1 MAFLGMRGTGSWGAD
16 VRPKNYREM
25 ILRLY
30 PNGMAPLTA
39 IMSKLG
45 SESVDDPEFNWWTKT
60 IPSKTGAITGVYT
73 DVGLSVAYVSG
84 AVVGAVLYV
93 KMAEADADKVRAG
106 HVVVLRDASHLDA
119 DVVAKI
125 TAVTKNGASS
135 YITVSLLEA
144 DDNGATTDLSDADTF
159 IIIGNANPEGG
170 TRPSAIS
177 YDPVKFYNYTQIFR
191 TPLEITRTQQKTRL
205 RTGEAYK
212 ELKRDALEDH
222 SIEME
227 RGFLWGIPTENTGA
241 NGQPERTTG
250 GIIHFIKANAAAN
263 IQDFRTVHAGSTWAA
278 AGETWIDNWLELIFR
293 YGSQE
298 KLAFIGSG
306 ALLGI
311 NKIVK
316 SGGNFD
322 YKPETAAYGIQVVRW
337 VTPFGTLMLKTHP
350 LFSFE
355 PALRNMAVVIDAKNL
370 KYRYID
376 DTMFKPDPMQV
387 KGGATGVD
395 GKQEEYLT
403 EAGLELHH
411 PETFGIGY
419 GIGLDG

>member
-1 MAFLGMRGTGSWGAD
+1 MALLGMRGTGSWGTD
-16 VRPKNYREM
+16 VRPKNFREM

-45 SESVDDPEFNWWTKT
+45 SESVNDPEFNWWTKT
-60 IPSKTGAITGVYT
+60 IPSKTGTITGVFT
-73 DVGLSVAYVSG
+73 DVLSTAYVSG
-84 AVVGAVLYV
+84 GSAGDSIYIQ
-93 KMAEADADKVRAG
+93 MAEADADKIRNG
-106 HVVVLRDASHLDA
+106 HVVLLRDASALDV
-119 DVVAKI
+119 DVVGK
-125 TAVTKNGASS
+125 VTSVVKNGSSS
-135 YITVSLLEA
+135 YAIVYLLED
-144 DDNGATTDLSDADTF
+144 DDNGAATDLSDADTF
-159 IIIGNANPEGG
+159 IIIGTSNAEGG
-170 TRPSAIS
+170 TRPEAIS
-177 YDPVKFYNYTQIFR
+177 YDPVKFNNYTQIFR

-227 RGFLWGIPTENTGA
+227 RGFMWGIPTERTA
-241 NGQPERTTG
+241 SNGQPERTTG
-250 GIIHFIKANAAAN
+250 GIMHFIKTYAAAN
-263 IQDFRTVHAGSTWAA
+263 IQDFRVVHSGSTWAT
-278 AGETWIDNWLELIFR
+278 AGEDWIDTYLEQIFR

-311 NKIVK
+311 QKLVK
-316 SGGNFD
+316 SSGQFNFTP
-322 YKPETAAYGIQVVRW
+322 KTSSYGISVVEW
-337 VTPFGTLMLKTHP
+337 VTPFGVLMLKTHP

-355 PALRNMAVVIDAKNL
+355 APLRNMAVVLDTKNL

-376 DTMFKPDPMQV
+376 DTMFKPDPLEV

-395 GKQEEYLT
+395 GKQEEFLT
-403 EAGLELHH
+403 ECGLELHH
-411 PETFGIGY
+411 PETFGVMY